1 LVVDD
6 RGQIESDIVL
16 GHANLAGYFDD
27 LDLNVDGR
35 KMFTQGVNFDQTRIE
50 RTLESTTGV
59 SIPFVALQ
67 ARLPYRPNL
76 VTRPTS
82 PCATGLNGLGQQ
94 MQHGIAPKPPMHS
107 PNVWTIFQPE

>member
-1 LVVDD
+1 MTVVDN

-16 GHANLAGYFDD
+16 GHANLARDFND

-35 KMFTQGVNFDQTRIE
+35 KMFAQRVNFDQTRID

-59 SIPFVALQ
+59 SILVALE
-67 ARLPYRPNL
+67 ASIPYRPNL

-94 MQHGIAPKPPMHS
+94 MQHGIAPKPPIHS